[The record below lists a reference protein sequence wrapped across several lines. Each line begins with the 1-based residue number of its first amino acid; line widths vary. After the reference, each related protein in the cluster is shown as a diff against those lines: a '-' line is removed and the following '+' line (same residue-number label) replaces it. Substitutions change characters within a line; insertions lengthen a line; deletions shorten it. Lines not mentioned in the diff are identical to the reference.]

1 MNIILNPH
9 GNVGV
14 FLYLCSMDKILT
26 YLLILAI
33 TKDERKAKMLM
44 DVLYNEKP
52 KTTVT
57 KTKSVRKP
65 ATVRKPVTVKETAP
79 VVNSKQK
86 EIMDAIGYLKSKP
99 RKTKEDKDKIQMLEV
114 ILKSM

>member
-1 MNIILNPH
+1 
-9 GNVGV
+9 
-14 FLYLCSMDKILT
+14 MDKILT

-65 ATVRKPVTVKETAP
+65 ATVKETAP
-79 VVNSKQK
+79 VVNGKQK

>member
-1 MNIILNPH
+1 
-9 GNVGV
+9 
-14 FLYLCSMDKILT
+14 MDKILT

-52 KTTVT
+52 KTAVT
-57 KTKSVRKP
+57 KTKSVRKSAP
-65 ATVRKPVTVKETAP
+65 VKETVP
-79 VVNSKQK
+79 VVNSKQQ

-99 RKTKEDKDKIQMLEV
+99 KKTKEDRDKIQMLEV

>member
-1 MNIILNPH
+1 
-9 GNVGV
+9 
-14 FLYLCSMDKILT
+14 MDKILT

-65 ATVRKPVTVKETAP
+65 TTKPATVKETAP
-79 VVNSKQK
+79 VVNGKQK

>member
-1 MNIILNPH
+1 
-9 GNVGV
+9 
-14 FLYLCSMDKILT
+14 MDKILT

-65 ATVRKPVTVKETAP
+65 ATKLATVKETTP

-86 EIMDAIGYLKSKP
+86 EIIDAIGYLKSKP

>member
-1 MNIILNPH
+1 
-9 GNVGV
+9 
-14 FLYLCSMDKILT
+14 MDKILT

-65 ATVRKPVTVKETAP
+65 ATKKETTP

>member
-1 MNIILNPH
+1 
-9 GNVGV
+9 
-14 FLYLCSMDKILT
+14 MDKILT

-65 ATVRKPVTVKETAP
+65 VTTKETAP
-79 VVNSKQK
+79 VVNAKQK

>member
-1 MNIILNPH
+1 M
-9 GNVGV
+9 GV

-26 YLLILAI
+26 YLLILAV
-33 TKDERKAKMLM
+33 TKDERKAKMVM

-52 KTTVT
+52 KTIAS
-57 KTKSVRKP
+57 KTKSVRNP
-65 ATVRKPVTVKETAP
+65 TPVRKPVP
-79 VVNSKQK
+79 VVNSKQQ

-99 RKTKEDKDKIQMLEV
+99 KKTKDDRDKIQMLEV

>member
-1 MNIILNPH
+1 
-9 GNVGV
+9 
-14 FLYLCSMDKILT
+14 MDKILT

-33 TKDERKAKMLM
+33 TKDERKAKMVM

-52 KTTVT
+52 KTITS
-57 KTKSVRKP
+57 KTKGVRKP
-65 ATVRKPVTVKETAP
+65 ATVKETAP
-79 VVNSKQK
+79 VVNDKQK

-99 RKTKEDKDKIQMLEV
+99 KKTKDDRDKIQMLEV

>member
-1 MNIILNPH
+1 
-9 GNVGV
+9 
-14 FLYLCSMDKILT
+14 
-26 YLLILAI
+26 
-33 TKDERKAKMLM
+33 M

-52 KTTVT
+52 KTITS

-65 ATVRKPVTVKETAP
+65 ATVKETAP
-79 VVNSKQK
+79 VVNGKQK
-86 EIMDAIGYLKSKP
+86 EIMDAIGYLKRKP

>member
-1 MNIILNPH
+1 
-9 GNVGV
+9 
-14 FLYLCSMDKILT
+14 
-26 YLLILAI
+26 
-33 TKDERKAKMLM
+33 MLM

-65 ATVRKPVTVKETAP
+65 VTTKEIAP

-99 RKTKEDKDKIQMLEV
+99 KKTKDDRDKIQMLEV

>member
-1 MNIILNPH
+1 
-9 GNVGV
+9 
-14 FLYLCSMDKILT
+14 MDKILT

-44 DVLYNEKP
+44 DVLYGEKP
-52 KTTVT
+52 KAITA

-65 ATVRKPVTVKETAP
+65 APVKEPAP
-79 VVNSKQK
+79 VVNSKQQ

-99 RKTKEDKDKIQMLEV
+99 KKTKEDRDKIQMLEV

>member
-1 MNIILNPH
+1 
-9 GNVGV
+9 
-14 FLYLCSMDKILT
+14 MDKILT

-65 ATVRKPVTVKETAP
+65 TTVKETTP

>member
-1 MNIILNPH
+1 
-9 GNVGV
+9 
-14 FLYLCSMDKILT
+14 MDKILT

-33 TKDERKAKMLM
+33 TKDERKAKMVM

-52 KTTVT
+52 KTITS
-57 KTKSVRKP
+57 KTKGVRKS
-65 ATVRKPVTVKETAP
+65 ATVKETAP
-79 VVNSKQK
+79 VVNDKQK

-99 RKTKEDKDKIQMLEV
+99 KKTKEDRDKIQMLEV

>member
-1 MNIILNPH
+1 
-9 GNVGV
+9 
-14 FLYLCSMDKILT
+14 
-26 YLLILAI
+26 
-33 TKDERKAKMLM
+33 MLM

-57 KTKSVRKP
+57 KTKNVRKP
-65 ATVRKPVTVKETAP
+65 ATVKETAP
-79 VVNSKQK
+79 VVNGKQK